1 MENNNINKNN
11 TIDNNNEIDHEKEE
25 QSQALEI
32 KIDTKEKLSKENY
45 DFLKNS
51 GLKGISITDKSLEVI
66 DSGFDED
73 LIINILKNP
82 ELVESFDDI
91 KDLDVNVIKAMVAE
105 GSTEVASLDFDEDS
119 TEIANSKLGNLDN
132 SQLDDKEIEEKE
144 IEENK

>member
-11 TIDNNNEIDHEKEE
+11 TIDNNDEIDYEKEE

-32 KIDTKEKLSKENY
+32 KVDTSEKLNKKHYN
-45 DFLKNS
+45 FLKGS
-51 GLKGISITDKSLEVI
+51 GLKGISVTDKSLEVI

-91 KDLDVNVIKAMVAE
+91 KDLDINVIKAMVAE